1 MFLFQQQMVMAMN
14 GKTLNTIIVMFAIGF
29 AIGKANSRSINSIKD
44 LNKSG
49 PTNSQ
54 YLNRLTEFF
63 DDDLDEAKKEY
74 FEYIDMG
81 FNPSDAFDITKA
93 KARL

>member
-1 MFLFQQQMVMAMN
+1 
-14 GKTLNTIIVMFAIGF
+14 
-29 AIGKANSRSINSIKD
+29 
-44 LNKSG
+44 
-49 PTNSQ
+49 
-54 YLNRLTEFF
+54 LNRLTEFF